1 MITHRLSTAALAG
14 RIAVMQGGRI
24 VEQGTHQELIVR
36 GGVYA
41 SLYAAQHGDDGVEAM
56 PEAG

>member
-14 RIAVMQGGRI
+14 RIAVMHGGRI
-24 VEQGTHQELIVR
+24 VEQGTHQELVAK
-36 GGVYA
+36 GGAYA
-41 SLYAAQHGDDGVEAM
+41 CLYAAQHDDERVAPL